1 MTQEISDKIISK
13 ETISTL
19 ESTTDQ
25 SPTNQTTEISS
36 ASSIPTSIIDFVTQV
51 ERTYRGL
58 GLPVLYGTLS
68 KLANKSVLFISGRGT
83 GKTRTIK
90 CAPDIQETIP
100 KKFDAFTLDELNSL
114 CEQHWDASTESV
126 HDRHFVFKVKD
137 FSILSEYHRDMFL
150 TVCSGIIADGEY
162 RHVTK
167 VFPYLNIEHCKLT
180 VLIAIQPRLYSL
192 MSRRCPQWEN
202 MSYDRFS
209 KFLCLN
215 PLRNGNTVEEDF
227 VPTLSRKTPS
237 SATLPPNMD
246 LRKLVTLFRN
256 QISEGRAPLYARDY
270 AIAMARFQGR
280 NEVNQT
286 DIDTF
291 HKLFSPYLES
301 FSRLQER
308 EDFEEAVTVSSGH
321 MELLTEIGKHLEGI
335 TKQELCK
342 STRLTGEHIRR
353 CARSLLEKEL
363 IREEDGRYHL
373 STELEQFFGWYKD
386 TFSVQMSPPQDQKP
400 TVYAVMQTLD
410 LHEALHTT
418 LGTLDISSDQD

>member
-1 MTQEISDKIISK
+1 MEKKSETTIQELCNQITSNQVQ
-13 ETISTL
+13 ETPAVCPFATPI
-19 ESTTDQ
+19 
-25 SPTNQTTEISS
+25 N
-36 ASSIPTSIIDFVTQV
+36 DFVAQV
-51 ERTYRGL
+51 ERTYKGL

-68 KLANKSVLFISGRGT
+68 TLANKSVFFISGRGT
-83 GKTRTIK
+83 GKTRTIR
-90 CAPDIQETIP
+90 CVPDIQETIP
-100 KKFDAFTLDELNSL
+100 KKFDAFTLDELNTL
-114 CEQHWDASTESV
+114 CEQHYDVDTNCV
-126 HDRHFVFKVKD
+126 HGKHFVFKVKD
-137 FSILSEYHRDMFL
+137 FSILSEYHRDLFL

-215 PLRNGNTVEEDF
+215 PLRNGNTVDEDF
-227 VPTLSRKTPS
+227 VPTLSRKTPP
-237 SATLPPNMD
+237 SATLPPNLD

-291 HKLFSPYLES
+291 HKMFSPYLES
-301 FSRLQER
+301 FSKLQER
-308 EDFEEAVTVSSGH
+308 ESFEDAITVSSGH
-321 MELLTEIGKHLEGI
+321 MELLTEIGKHLEGT
-335 TKQELCK
+335 TKQDLCI
-342 STRLTGEHIRR
+342 SLRLSGRHIER
-353 CARSLLEKEL
+353 CACFLLEKEL

-373 STELEQFFGWYKD
+373 STELEQFFNWYRD
-386 TFSVQMSPPQDQKP
+386 TFSVEMSPSP
-400 TVYAVMQTLD
+400 VMQSPELTK
-410 LHEALHTT
+410 
-418 LGTLDISSDQD
+418 GV